1 MLADDF
7 IRELHEIRVEVQIFA
22 AIQNMARLDA
32 DRAFQAL
39 IARIDKGIH
48 DAQQANIHEL
58 IAIAKEHEMSV
69 GELNTHRGRYFGAV
83 LGWNETAIL
92 ASFKASAA
100 HIIPKAMVQ
109 SMTGSMR
116 VGSHINV
123 VFESGM
129 CSIMARR

>member
-7 IRELHEIRVEVQIFA
+7 IRELHEIRVEVQVFA
-22 AIQNMARLDA
+22 ALQNMARLDA

-39 IARIDKGIH
+39 ITRIDNGIRE
-48 DAQQANIHEL
+48 AQQANIHDL
-58 IAIAKEHEMSV
+58 IAIAKEHKMRV
-69 GELNTHRGRYFGAV
+69 GEINTHRGKYFGAV

-92 ASFKASAA
+92 ASFKADAA
-100 HIIPKAMVQ
+100 HIIPNAMVQ
-109 SMTGSMR
+109 RMTGTMS

-129 CSIMARR
+129 CRITAKC

>member
-32 DRAFQAL
+32 DRALQAL
-39 IARIDKGIH
+39 IARIDKGITG
-48 DAQQANIHEL
+48 AQLVNINDL

-69 GELNTHRGRYFGAV
+69 EKVNSHRGRYFGTV
-83 LGWNETAIL
+83 IGWNETAIL
-92 ASFKASAA
+92 ASFKANAA
-100 HIIPKAMVQ
+100 HVIPNDMVQ
-109 SMTGSMR
+109 SMTGSIR
-116 VGSHINV
+116 IGSHINV

-129 CSIMARR
+129 CSIVAQR